1 MTNDSDIVLM
11 QQVKKGDEVALRVLI
26 DRYRERLY
34 RLALGLLAD
43 RSAAD
48 DAVQETLARLWH
60 RRLRLGLVKD
70 KRGYCLNALRNECIS
85 MLRHR
90 RPTVDINTLADNLP
104 DEPPQ
109 AALLAEQRYRQLDQA
124 IQQLT
129 PLQQQLIRLK
139 YVEQHS
145 TKEIAQITGL
155 TPSNIDTIMSRTYA
169 QLRTIIP
176 VARDDKEQ

>member
-1 MTNDSDIVLM
+1 MTTEEFIRDIIPLQPAMHRMAEQILRNSD
-11 QQVKKGDEVALRVLI
+11 D
-26 DRYRERLY
+26 
-34 RLALGLLAD
+34 
-43 RSAAD
+43 AA

-60 RRLRLGLVKD
+60 RRFRLGLVKD

-145 TKEIAQITGL
+145 TKEIAQITSL

-169 QLRTIIP
+169 QLRNILP
-176 VARDDKEQ
+176 GNQADKKQ